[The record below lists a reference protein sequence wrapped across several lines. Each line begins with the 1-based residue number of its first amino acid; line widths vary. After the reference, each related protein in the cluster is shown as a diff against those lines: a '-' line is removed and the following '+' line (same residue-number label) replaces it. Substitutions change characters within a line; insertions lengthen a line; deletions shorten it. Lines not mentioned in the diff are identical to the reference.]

1 MMFMVYVSNVVDAA
15 GVVVAYSHAAVIV
28 IRMVHVSK
36 VNRFCW

>member
-1 MMFMVYVSNVVDAA
+1 MFQMLTSSVDAA
-15 GVVVAYSHAAVIV
+15 GVVVANSHAAVIV